1 MENDLKLLLSP
12 NHWDYILSSVC
23 AVLESPSRA
32 SCMLSKSTTYQLS
45 HAPSPHSLAA
55 SSVVC
60 EAGRHSLALLQ
71 KGTVKAKYGH
81 MQKVPG
87 FQQTLGT

>member
-12 NHWDYILSSVC
+12 SRWDYILSSVC
-23 AVLESPSRA
+23 AVLESPPRA
-32 SCMLSKSTTYQLS
+32 SRMLSKCTTYQLNY
-45 HAPSPHSLAA
+45 ALSPHSLAI
-55 SSVVC
+55 C

-71 KGTVKAKYGH
+71 KDTVKAKYGH

-87 FQQTLGT
+87 FQQILRT